1 MHLQTMQR
9 SNQKKQGR
17 SYDPAFLIISHYISK
32 QRNCQVGLKRF
43 LQEILKKQK
52 ISHADPEELPESH
65 PQFHDF
71 IKLFQPQFCNDR
83 KMI

>member
-1 MHLQTMQR
+1 MEESVRENNPLLGENNPH
-9 SNQKKQGR
+9 
-17 SYDPAFLIISHYISK
+17 A
-32 QRNCQVGLKRF
+32 
-43 LQEILKKQK
+43 EILKKQK